1 MKKILL
7 TILCSSIFVLSK
19 AQSYK
24 DIEVTG
30 NLNLTD
36 VTFGNISKIYSG
48 DRFLNI
54 RVDEENLVDNSKIKF
69 NVDRVSKLYIDNKG
83 LNLTDDTFGNIS
95 KIYSGD
101 KFLNI
106 RVDEEN
112 LVKNSKIS
120 FNVDGES
127 KLYIDDQGLN
137 LTDVIFGTISKIYSG
152 DKYLNIKV
160 DEENLIDDSK
170 IRFNVDGESKLYIDN
185 QGLNLTDVIFGTIS
199 KIYSGDK
206 YLNIKVDEENLVDNS
221 KISFNVDGESKL
233 YIDNQGLNLTD
244 DTFGNIS
251 KIYSGDK
258 LLNIRV
264 DEENLVDN
272 SKISFNVDGLSRV
285 YVDNQ
290 GLNLTDDTFG
300 NSAKIN
306 SGDKYLNI
314 RADEENLIDNSKIKF
329 NVDGLT
335 KLYIDNKGLNLI
347 DEKYNNI
354 SKIYSGDRYLNIRVD
369 EENLVDNSK
378 IKFNVDGESK
388 IYIDNKG
395 LNFTDDTYNNSAKI
409 NSGDRYLNI
418 RVDEENLVDNSK
430 IKFYVDGESKLYIDN
445 QGLNLTDTFGTISKI
460 YCGDKYLNIRVD
472 EEDLVDPL
480 SCVLFYIDK
489 IEMMGLSSVNTFQ
502 RYVSLGV
509 CGTIRAN
516 KLRVNLNG
524 CDFVFEENYN
534 LRTLE
539 EVEEFI
545 VENKRLPELKSAAE
559 MENEGTD
566 LGELS
571 SKLLQKIEELT
582 LYTIDKEKK
591 INELEKQN
599 KEILKLLQK
608 LQ

>member
-48 DRFLNI
+48 DEYLNI
-54 RVDEENLVDNSKIKF
+54 RVDEENLVNNSRISF
-69 NVDRVSKLYIDNKG
+69 NVDGLSTVYIDNQG
-83 LNLTDDTFGNIS
+83 LNLADVTFGNISKIYSGDKYLNIRVDEENLVNNSRISFNVDGLSTVYIDNQGLNLADVTFGNIS

-112 LVKNSKIS
+112 LVDNSKIK
-120 FNVDGES
+120 FNVDG
-127 KLYIDDQGLN
+127 
-137 LTDVIFGTISKIYSG
+137 V
-152 DKYLNIKV
+152 
-160 DEENLIDDSK
+160 
-170 IRFNVDGESKLYIDN
+170 SKLYIDN
-185 QGLNLTDVIFGTIS
+185 QGLNLTDDTFGTISKIYSGDKFLNIRVDEEDLVDDSKIKFNVDGVSKLYIDNKGLNFTDETYNNIS

-206 YLNIKVDEENLVDNS
+206 YLNIRVDEKNLVDDS
-221 KISFNVDGESKL
+221 KIKFNVDGVSKL

-258 LLNIRV
+258 YLNIRV
-264 DEENLVDN
+264 DEENLVNN
-272 SKISFNVDGLSRV
+272 SKISFNVDGVSRV
-285 YVDNQ
+285 YIDNQ
-290 GLNLTDDTFG
+290 GLNL
-300 NSAKIN
+300 
-306 SGDKYLNI
+306 
-314 RADEENLIDNSKIKF
+314 ADVTL
-329 NVDGLT
+329 G
-335 KLYIDNKGLNLI
+335 
-347 DEKYNNI
+347 NI
-354 SKIYSGDRYLNIRVD
+354 SKIYSGDKYLNIRVD

-388 IYIDNKG
+388 LYIDNKG
-395 LNFTDDTYNNSAKI
+395 LNFTDETHNNSAKI
-409 NSGDRYLNI
+409 YS
-418 RVDEENLVDNSK
+418 
-430 IKFYVDGESKLYIDN
+430 
-445 QGLNLTDTFGTISKI
+445 
-460 YCGDKYLNIRVD
+460 GDKYLNIGVDEKNLVNYSKIKFNVDGLSTVYIDNKGLNLTDVTYKNSADIYCGGKFLYFRVD
-472 EEDLVDPL
+472 QEDLVDDSRIKFKLDGKTLMEL
-480 SCVLFYIDK
+480 SKPNKRAYL
-489 IEMMGLSSVNTFQ
+489 N
-502 RYVSLGV
+502 V
-509 CGTIRAN
+509 CGTIRAHEIT
-516 KLRVNLNG
+516 VNSSG
-524 CDFVFEENYN
+524 CDFVFEDNYN

-559 MENEGTD
+559 MEYEGTD
-566 LGELS
+566 LGELN

-582 LYTIDKEKK
+582 LYTIDQEKK
-591 INELEKQN
+591 INELEKQ
-599 KEILKLLQK
+599 KEEILKLLQK